1 MCDAATGV
9 MWRRSRYAEGVS
21 YGCSGLNATADNFNT
36 TTSAEGEQ
44 SVEES
49 ITVRAMGIMRIV
61 SGAIELAA
69 AFLML
74 RLARVETAVQIN
86 AALGLVGPAIF
97 ISVTA
102 LGIAGLSDKISVTK
116 LLMIAAGVVLIFLGG
131 RK

>member
-1 MCDAATGV
+1 M
-9 MWRRSRYAEGVS
+9 
-21 YGCSGLNATADNFNT
+21 
-36 TTSAEGEQ
+36 
-44 SVEES
+44 EES